1 MITFID
7 LGPMA
12 TVHLFLRVPRPLQA
26 GGWSWGELPGMAG
39 VLAKEF
45 AYTAGE
51 CTSLVHTYGRNMT
64 RMLAQGQLG
73 DRFTIVA
80 KGPKTGLTLG
90 MREWEWSTELRDY
103 RRAGEYLCGW
113 REAVKALYLQTGELF
128 TDCRFEARPAGL
140 PVVANLLSGI
150 PVQRMSRVAA

>member
-1 MITFID
+1 
-7 LGPMA
+7 
-12 TVHLFLRVPRPLQA
+12 
-26 GGWSWGELPGMAG
+26 
-39 VLAKEF
+39 
-45 AYTAGE
+45 
-51 CTSLVHTYGRNMT
+51 MT
-64 RMLAQGQLG
+64 RMLTQSQLG

-128 TDCRFEARPAGL
+128 TDCRFEARPAAL
-140 PVVANLLSGI
+140 PVVSELLNGI
-150 PVQRMSRVAA
+150 PVQRMSHVAA